1 MDNKSEIIKIFG
13 VVLVECVLLFCT
25 IMVSDDLY
33 CHGYSVEVYNY
44 DLSSVRSTDINK
56 FESLKFV
63 WHAKTGEVCVYSQ
76 DQVLDTVLLYHNN
89 AEILEIASY
98 KHKYYGDSIAVFY
111 YRKKISPYR
120 FCTLFYDETDYIPDS
135 LSSEAQSF
143 DYIEYMTDRHKT
155 RYLSIEIKELS
166 LCNKAKYADNL
177 LRVDTLYLYVSS
189 VYPDDIYAFS
199 KESISRV
206 RDYFYFDWG
215 YNCYAVNV
223 NLSIDLNKEGSL
235 LEKGKYGSL
244 YLIPGM
250 RDFDIEMR
258 MKKDVDGKYRLTG
271 VIPGRDTLEH
281 YTLYDDEWCFKSINK
296 AVYNYFY

>member
-1 MDNKSEIIKIFG
+1 MDGKIEIIKIFG

-33 CHGYSVEVYNY
+33 CHGYSGEVYNY

-63 WHAKTGEVCVYSQ
+63 WHIKTGEVCIYSQ
-76 DQVLDTVLLYHNN
+76 DQVLDTIPLYYNN
-89 AEILEIASY
+89 AGLLESASY

-111 YRKKISPYR
+111 YRKKISPCE
-120 FCTLFYDETDYIPDS
+120 FFILLCDETDYIPDS

-177 LRVDTLYLYVSS
+177 LRVDTFTYMCHLYIQTIFMRFQRNQS
-189 VYPDDIYAFS
+189 V
-199 KESISRV
+199 
-206 RDYFYFDWG
+206 G
-215 YNCYAVNV
+215 
-223 NLSIDLNKEGSL
+223 
-235 LEKGKYGSL
+235 
-244 YLIPGM
+244 
-250 RDFDIEMR
+250 
-258 MKKDVDGKYRLTG
+258 
-271 VIPGRDTLEH
+271 
-281 YTLYDDEWCFKSINK
+281 
-296 AVYNYFY
+296 

>member
-13 VVLVECVLLFCT
+13 VVLVECVLIFCS

-33 CHGYSVEVYNY
+33 CHGYSGEVYNY

-63 WHAKTGEVCVYSQ
+63 WHIKTGEVCIYSQ
-76 DQVLDTVLLYHNN
+76 DQVLDTIPLYYNN
-89 AEILEIASY
+89 AGLLESASY

-111 YRKKISPYR
+111 YRKKISPCE
-120 FCTLFYDETDYIPDS
+120 FFILLCDETDYIPDS

-155 RYLSIEIKELS
+155 RCLCGDIKELS

-223 NLSIDLNKEGSL
+223 NLSIDLNKEGVL

>member
-1 MDNKSEIIKIFG
+1 
-13 VVLVECVLLFCT
+13 
-25 IMVSDDLY
+25 
-33 CHGYSVEVYNY
+33 
-44 DLSSVRSTDINK
+44 
-56 FESLKFV
+56 
-63 WHAKTGEVCVYSQ
+63 
-76 DQVLDTVLLYHNN
+76 
-89 AEILEIASY
+89 
-98 KHKYYGDSIAVFY
+98 
-111 YRKKISPYR
+111 
-120 FCTLFYDETDYIPDS
+120 
-135 LSSEAQSF
+135 
-143 DYIEYMTDRHKT
+143 MTDRHKT

-223 NLSIDLNKEGSL
+223 NLSIDLNKEGVL